1 MTDVGNVINDFS
13 SEMCD
18 FRDEINSGKA
28 RVNTFEIEGM
38 TLEMR

>member
-13 SEMCD
+13 SDMGD
-18 FRDEINSGKA
+18 LRDEKNSGKA
-28 RVNTFEIEGM
+28 RVNTFEIERM

>member
-13 SEMCD
+13 SEMGD
-18 FRDEINSGKA
+18 FRDAKNSGKA